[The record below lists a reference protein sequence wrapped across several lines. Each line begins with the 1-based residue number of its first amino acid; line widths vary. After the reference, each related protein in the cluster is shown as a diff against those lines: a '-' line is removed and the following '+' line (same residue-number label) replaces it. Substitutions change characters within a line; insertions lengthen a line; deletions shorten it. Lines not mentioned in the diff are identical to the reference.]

1 MENKKYRLRYL
12 PLFEQDLLQ
21 TVSYIANVLKNPEA
35 ALKLADDVET
45 SILERLSNPISYE
58 PYPSARKRKYPYYR
72 IYVRN
77 YVVYYVVMDDVMEV
91 RRFLYGARD
100 TEKLL

>member
-35 ALKLADDVET
+35 ALKLADDV
-45 SILERLSNPISYE
+45 
-58 PYPSARKRKYPYYR
+58 
-72 IYVRN
+72 
-77 YVVYYVVMDDVMEV
+77 MEV
-91 RRFLYGARD
+91 RRFLYRARD
-100 TEKLL
+100 AEKYL